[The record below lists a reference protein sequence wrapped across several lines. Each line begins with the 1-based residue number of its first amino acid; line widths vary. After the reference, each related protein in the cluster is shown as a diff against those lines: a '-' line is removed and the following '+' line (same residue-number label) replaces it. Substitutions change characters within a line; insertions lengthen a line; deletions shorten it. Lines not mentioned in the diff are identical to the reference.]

1 MNYLTQKQKK
11 QIQLQIKRKSWNNE
25 NKWNKKSRRNRN
37 ENIIAEGK
45 IKFERMK
52 NSLDEFEM
60 NESEENVNAGIKILI
75 NNKVK

>member
-1 MNYLTQKQKK
+1 
-11 QIQLQIKRKSWNNE
+11 
-25 NKWNKKSRRNRN
+25 
-37 ENIIAEGK
+37 
-45 IKFERMK
+45 MK